1 MENNLN
7 DSPLEMVENVTLRFK
22 EDAENFIF
30 ESITNSLFGECDK
43 TISKISKKCL
53 GIALDHLNAKP
64 AKYLKVVDG
73 VIKGGTYPFC
83 PSCKSLL
90 NHNAYDGQRVAH
102 CIYCGQK
109 VLFGFNSYEYNK
121 Q

>member
-1 MENNLN
+1 MMENNSN

-22 EDAENFIF
+22 EDADNFIF
-30 ESITNSLFGECDK
+30 ESITDSLFGECDK
-43 TISKISKKCL
+43 TISKISKKRL
-53 GIALDHLNAKP
+53 DIALDHLNAKP
-64 AKYLKVVDG
+64 AEYFKVMDG

-90 NHNAYDGQRVAH
+90 NHDVYVGQRVAH

-109 VLFGFNSYEYNK
+109 ILFGLDS
-121 Q
+121 

>member
-1 MENNLN
+1 MTENNSN
-7 DSPLEMVENVTLRFK
+7 DLPLEMVANVTLQFE

-43 TISKISKKCL
+43 TISKISKKRL

-64 AKYLKVVDG
+64 AEYFKVMDG

-90 NHNAYDGQRVAH
+90 NHDVYVGQRVAH

-109 VLFGFNSYEYNK
+109 ILFGLDS
-121 Q
+121 

>member
-1 MENNLN
+1 MIENNSN

-30 ESITNSLFGECDK
+30 ESITDAIFGECDK
-43 TISKISKKCL
+43 TISKISKKRL
-53 GIALDHLNAKP
+53 SIAMDHLNEKP
-64 AKYLKVVDG
+64 AEYFKVMDG

-90 NHNAYDGQRVAH
+90 NHDVYVGQRVAH

-109 VLFGFNSYEYNK
+109 VLFGLYE
-121 Q
+121 

>member
-1 MENNLN
+1 MIENNSS
-7 DSPLEMVENVTLRFK
+7 DSPLEMVENVTLQFK

-30 ESITNSLFGECDK
+30 ESITGSLFGECDK
-43 TISKISKKCL
+43 TISKISKKRL
-53 GIALDHLNAKP
+53 SIAMDHLNEKP
-64 AKYLKVVDG
+64 AEYFKVMDG

-90 NHNAYDGQRVAH
+90 NHDVYVGQRVAH

-109 VLFGFNSYEYNK
+109 ILFGLDS
-121 Q
+121 

>member
-1 MENNLN
+1 MIENNSS
-7 DSPLEMVENVTLRFK
+7 DSPLEMVENVALQFK

-30 ESITNSLFGECDK
+30 ESITDAIFGECDK
-43 TISKISKKCL
+43 TISKISKKRL
-53 GIALDHLNAKP
+53 SIAMDHLNEKP
-64 AKYLKVVDG
+64 AEYFKVMDG

-90 NHNAYDGQRVAH
+90 NHDVYVGQRVAH

-109 VLFGFNSYEYNK
+109 ILFGLDS
-121 Q
+121 